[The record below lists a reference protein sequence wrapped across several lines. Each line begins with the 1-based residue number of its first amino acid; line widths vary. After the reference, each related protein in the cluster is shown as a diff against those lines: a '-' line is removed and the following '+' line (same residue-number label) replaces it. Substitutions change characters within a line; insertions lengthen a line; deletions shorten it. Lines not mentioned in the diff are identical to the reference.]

1 MKTEPLSWEN
11 FTENS
16 STPDRLNGLR
26 RMGNYLLESKYI
38 FNLSSL
44 TYTEHETDFE
54 GSKMIVFASSLC
66 AYDKKTARYFTMSG
80 EGVLKSKWK
89 LDFNCDATNPSF
101 TIQEIVAEDMN
112 ESFIQFSFKDK
123 QTKTKKDKK
132 TKDRETSLSHYVVGL
147 GNAVGAHLSG

>member
-1 MKTEPLSWEN
+1 
-11 FTENS
+11 
-16 STPDRLNGLR
+16 
-26 RMGNYLLESKYI
+26 MGNYLLESKYI

-101 TIQEIVAEDMN
+101 PIQEIVAEDMN
-112 ESFIQFSFKDK
+112 ESFILFSFWDSLGVSFIVID
-123 QTKTKKDKK
+123 TKGGV
-132 TKDRETSLSHYVVGL
+132 TSLFHYVVGL
-147 GNAVGAHLSG
+147 GKTVGAQL